1 MAFPARPGTPLLGGR
16 NLPGLRILRRLRR
29 SETHKGYAILAE
41 VPVISIID
49 DDESVRVATK
59 RLVRS
64 LGFVGHDFASADE
77 FLQSHRLGETS
88 CVIAD
93 VQMPGMSGVELQE
106 LLVAKGN
113 RTPVILITAF
123 PDDRIRARALKLG
136 AVCFLTKPC
145 DGQTLLQCLEMALNK
160 DQLQD

>member
-1 MAFPARPGTPLLGGR
+1 M
-16 NLPGLRILRRLRR
+16 
-29 SETHKGYAILAE
+29 AE

-64 LGFVGHDFASADE
+64 VGFVGHDFASADE
-77 FLQSHRLGETS
+77 FLQSRRLGETS

-93 VQMPGMSGVELQE
+93 VQMPGMTGLELQE
-106 LLVAKGN
+106 LLVARGH

-123 PDDRIRARALKLG
+123 PDERIRTRALQAG

-145 DGQTLLQCLEMALNK
+145 DGQTLLQCLDMALNK
-160 DQLQD
+160 NRAQD